1 MKTNTEWLAEAL
13 QFERDQ
19 VRKMQ
24 TVVLF
29 TDGDGRK
36 RFGTVQDQDGDAVTV
51 VVKGDVLGYIESDM
65 QIISTDSIQDV
76 ITELV

>member
-19 VRKMQ
+19 KRKLR

-29 TDGDGRK
+29 TDTDGRK

-51 VVKGDVLGYIESDM
+51 VVKGDVLACVESDM
-65 QIISTDSIQDV
+65 QIITADCIENV
-76 ITELV
+76 ITEIV